1 MISEGALDKANNT
14 SFINNPKQLN
24 GNVQLYTLK
33 QANKSKDQTQTVAQ
47 AYVTHV
53 FSRSES
59 FSGPL

>member
-1 MISEGALDKANNT
+1 M
-14 SFINNPKQLN
+14 
-24 GNVQLYTLK
+24 YTPK

-53 FSRSES
+53 FSRSEI